1 MRNKASYSRVQLCLT
16 VAFGMLLQL
25 FLSFTFRQSTE
36 LQKQLNIDGVTIGNN
51 PSIRCR
57 QDDQSSE
64 TVPSTSEMISS
75 KTASAP
81 CRDEMMRIIQRQQC
95 FQLQESSKSTN
106 TESSYYCPSSS
117 GNNKMIQHT
126 MPFHNY
132 AAYAGQG
139 FGRIVEHTVLGCM
152 FASVL
157 LERPCTIDLD
167 VRDPY
172 WTWRSFLNHGS
183 LDWEWTKLHDTSN
196 EQVRN
201 EIEQA
206 IANLPSTAGDQ
217 WAGDQWD
224 VKYFDNDIG
233 STNTS
238 LVLPMIW
245 NEGWDVDQHL
255 EYWTHAT
262 TTPSSTEVAK
272 QRVLLSPNWGN
283 AWNQHVPVAAL
294 IAKKTNGQCKL
305 NQLRTQLQNEMFAPT
320 SLSRL
325 LHQQRMD
332 RVFPPLLIQ
341 GEKDHR
347 PPPATPTVYGAIH
360 LRTVLSDV
368 NIRRSYLSL
377 EWIRALGQCLD
388 KALTKHQESSTS
400 KISNWWLIA
409 DNRTVAEYFVQKLPE
424 YHPHVPVTV
433 DMDPH
438 FWEKDGTHSGY
449 AMKQKYFH
457 SKMETSM
464 MDFMVLH
471 EAQVAVVS
479 HGSFGTTGAR
489 GNGKVKVQV
498 CAPQKAF
505 SIFVNPS

>member
-1 MRNKASYSRVQLCLT
+1 MSEINAADASS
-16 VAFGMLLQL
+16 
-25 FLSFTFRQSTE
+25 
-36 LQKQLNIDGVTIGNN
+36 
-51 PSIRCR
+51 
-57 QDDQSSE
+57 
-64 TVPSTSEMISS
+64 
-75 KTASAP
+75 P
-81 CRDEMMRIIQRQQC
+81 CHDEMMKILQRQQC

-106 TESSYYCPSSS
+106 IQSSCSFS
-117 GNNKMIQHT
+117 GNEMLQH

-152 FASVL
+152 FASVI

-183 LDWEWTKLHDTSN
+183 FDWEWSKLHKN
-196 EQVRN
+196 AGAQLRY

-206 IANLPSTAGDQ
+206 IANLSSTAD
-217 WAGDQWD
+217 DQWD
-224 VKYFDNDIG
+224 AKYFDDGIG
-233 STNTS
+233 DRTDRS

-255 EYWTHAT
+255 DYWAHAT
-262 TTPSSTEVAK
+262 ISSSNSNTNQK
-272 QRVLLSPNWGN
+272 VLLSPNWGN
-283 AWNQHVPVAAL
+283 SWNQHVPVAAL

-325 LHQQRMD
+325 LHQQRTD
-332 RVFPPLLIQ
+332 RVFQPLMLQ
-341 GEKDHR
+341 GEKNDR
-347 PPPATPTVYGAIH
+347 PLVDQPPSIPSFVYGAIH
-360 LRTVLSDV
+360 LRTILSDA
-368 NIRRSYLSL
+368 NIRRSYLTS
-377 EWIRALGQCLD
+377 EWVQALGQCLD
-388 KALTKHQESSTS
+388 NALMTHQSTSS
-400 KISNWWLIA
+400 KISHWWLIA
-409 DNRTVAEYFVQKLPE
+409 DNRTVAKYVLQRLPE
-424 YHPHVPVTV
+424 YHPNVPVIV
-433 DMDPH
+433 DLDPH
-438 FWEKDGTHSGY
+438 FWEKEGTHSGY

-471 EAQVAVVS
+471 EAKVAVAS

-489 GNGKVKVQV
+489 GNGKVKLQA

-505 SIFVNPS
+505 SIFAAPSNSKKMRENP